1 MRRKEKGGGQMK
13 RTLVWLLILA
23 LMAALTPALAE
34 EALTAEDQA
43 YAMAN
48 ISNDFLSGQISYVWF

>member
-1 MRRKEKGGGQMK
+1 MK

-48 ISNDFLSGQISYVWF
+48 ISNDFLSRQISYVWF

>member
-1 MRRKEKGGGQMK
+1 MK
-13 RTLVWLLILA
+13 HKLVWLLILA